1 MSQRLLFSD
10 SAAAADAL
18 TYSSRTAPLGDGAVR
33 LRASGGVMV
42 MTSAPLAPRGL
53 LDQTPTVIG
62 MRVLAVDPELECDLV
77 VDASTLVRADDD
89 PAAVVLPEASVSA
102 GWAGVAPPKAGWEPA
117 GMVASS
123 LLAERAQHGV
133 SAVAEAMPDSPGE
146 DVVRQVRASI
156 WGAPDAAL
164 DDLPLGAA
172 FAAYA
177 LGFLAGDESARVL
190 TAASWT
196 RITLQRG
203 HVLVRRPAAS
213 GLTAVRETGRG
224 AV

>member
-33 LRASGGVMV
+33 LRATGGVMA

-53 LDQTPTVIG
+53 LDPTPTVLG

-77 VDASTLVRADDD
+77 VEASTLVRADDD
-89 PAAVVLPEASVSA
+89 PAAVVLPDSSVSA
-102 GWAGVAPPKAGWEPA
+102 GWAGVAPPRAGWQQVGA
-117 GMVASS
+117 FDAA

-133 SAVAEAMPDSPGE
+133 TAVAGAMPENPGE

-164 DDLPLGAA
+164 DELPLGAA

-177 LGFLAGDESARVL
+177 LGFLSGDESARVL

-196 RITLQRG
+196 RITLERG

-213 GLTAVRETGRG
+213 GLTAVRATGRSS
-224 AV
+224 A